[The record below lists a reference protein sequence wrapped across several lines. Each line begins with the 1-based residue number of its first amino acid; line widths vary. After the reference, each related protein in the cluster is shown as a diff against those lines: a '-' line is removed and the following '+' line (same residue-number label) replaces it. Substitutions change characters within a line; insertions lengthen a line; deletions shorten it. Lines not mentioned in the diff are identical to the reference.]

1 MAALLSLFI
10 GAWQLAIVCVIAAVL
25 VDDDQSR

>member
-25 VDDDQSR
+25 VDDEQ